1 MHGPEAGPKRYSLW
15 MRATASVMVVVMY
28 FAPAVFLADATAHAA
43 PIVDPRAPIPFQPTV
58 TQSSVG
64 VPVINIAAPNAQG
77 LSVSQFQTLSS
88 GPEGLI
94 FNNSPI
100 AGTSLIGGQVG
111 ANPNLAGRT
120 ASTILAQV
128 TSTGSQYA
136 SVLAGPLEIFG
147 NTAALIIANPNGIS
161 IPGGTSLTNISNL
174 TLTTGTPQFITAA
187 GGSSTDFTHAGAL
200 AYSVNSGNISING
213 PPGSDGTPGVG
224 IAGTVGNL
232 DLIAQTVSLNAPL
245 NASQRVNIITGNQL
259 VSPTSSDATGIG
271 YALSSNGSA
280 NTASSA
286 GLPAGSYAIDA
297 SRFGSVTTGQVYI
310 VGTAAG
316 LGVNMQGSLMATTG
330 NVVVNANGDVSV
342 ADTYANQNVG
352 LASTGKTSISGTGLA
367 NQNYTVNAGGDIS
380 STGSVSAG
388 QNVSMTSGGNVI
400 AASVASNG
408 NSTLTASDSM
418 TVGSVTGQTL
428 ALHALSGDLTV
439 NSALS
444 APGTI
449 SAVAGRDLTINGA
462 AQGGSTVTLT
472 AAHNAT
478 VNGSVAAVGD
488 VSLTG
493 ATGTATTTG
502 NVTTNGQ
509 LDVAGQQGV
518 NLGGT
523 VSSQGETAITSSTG
537 SVAVNRALTTPGQ
550 ATITAG
556 QDVTVAGDVHTGQ
569 NATVTAARDVTLNGA
584 LNVNGSGNA
593 SIVAGRDITGT
604 GDVSV
609 ANDTTLSAGR
619 NVAVSGAIQT
629 GNNLSATGGQNLA
642 IGATTAVGT
651 ETLTAATGNATL
663 AGNAL
668 SGGDMKVSAGTD
680 VTAQGSTQSL
690 GNVDLNAQH
699 GSLTANGPVS
709 AAGDAT
715 LNAAQNLT
723 LGGQTTVSHNATLTG
738 TNITTQGMAIGGSL
752 AATAANSL
760 DTSAGQLNATFSAS
774 APALSVNGN
783 ATLIGANVT
792 TANAVIGGTY
802 SASATTALTTG
813 GTAAYKGD
821 ATLTGGTVS
830 NVGTQMA
837 AGNLKVSGSTVTNQ
851 GSLSSL
857 QTMTVNAADIDNS
870 GTIYGPTI
878 HLAASGGTTNTGGL
892 LATNALS
899 LTTGSLNNSNGLV
912 FAGDVNNP
920 TSATGDA
927 SVTVNGGNGTFNNTN
942 GQILAQ
948 HNLTVN
954 LANQAVDPSAGS
966 FGSMNAGN
974 AFDLSVRSI
983 NNSGTWTLPGT
994 TVNVTASQ
1002 GINNAGAINQGA
1014 GTLTLNGA
1022 VTNSGTLTARDLTVN
1037 GAFANLANAS
1047 VLANDAFTLNGSGS
1061 NAGTVAAVNTLT
1073 ISGSSYNNSGGT
1085 TRAGGSGSASGSGN
1099 LNVNL
1104 TGDLTNVGGTL
1115 TATND
1120 LALNANS
1127 VSNSGA
1133 TSSSTTTTT
1142 TTVNNTAL
1150 ALGLVVGTEII
1161 DVASW
1166 IGHGG
1171 DTTCCNVTSTTKSV
1185 SLADALSVDGGFGSG
1200 GVNPAV
1206 NGNTVTLVEIPTV
1219 TGSDRNGNPIVQN
1232 RWFVQTP
1239 DNASQSI
1246 STVTLQLPTATE
1258 TTSTTGSTGG
1268 ASSVIAAGHNL
1279 SLNANAL
1286 NNQGG
1291 TVTAG
1296 NDASINVQSLSN
1308 GGTSYTSTVTDT
1320 VDISA
1325 INSFLSQAPK
1335 TISIWGSFHAAD
1347 GTPSNDGCP
1356 NSRGT
1361 CLDPSG
1367 IALSAPGS
1375 VGTLSTS
1382 SSVTVQGSVGQ
1393 IVAGNNLNLSG
1404 GNLVNAGSIVAG
1416 NNVNVSAGSFTNQGT
1431 NTPTLTTTAGCAPG
1445 FSGCN
1450 SSATSN
1456 PNSTSY
1462 SYQQTNAT
1470 VTAGNDVVI
1479 AAGNVSNTYGD
1490 LVAGHNVVIGG
1501 AGTTASSATQAGSV
1515 TNTSG
1520 AIAAGNDARINA
1532 GNVTNTIAAPAQI
1545 HQNYGSGSPFAGCSQ
1560 GCEAYLDVQSA
1571 NPGTITA
1578 NHDVSIQAGTFSN
1591 TGSLVTALNN
1601 VTVNATSSAS
1611 SGNQYL
1617 NAYWHGSP
1625 AGQSTSTWGCAANP
1639 SLCATLYGA
1648 AYNSGDAQD
1657 PAGLPSAVGLSDF
1670 VPGTIQAGNT
1680 LSVNSPTLT
1689 NTGNVVGQTVALS
1702 GSSLVNGLT
1711 NPHVYTPPPTVSGQ
1725 VISLGPPAVPASA
1738 TTSVNGAG
1746 QVTNLNGQPVSVTG
1760 AAGVPTGVPVG
1771 VTTVGKPVV
1780 PSVQTVAGQGSSVTY
1795 LVNNPASAV
1804 TGDLS
1809 PSALLAALPASL
1821 QPSVKQFYYDP
1832 YTQAQQVEQAALVAT
1847 GKSSFYSTPSATDS
1861 SSQSLISNQDTKA
1874 LYGAALQYAEQHNI
1888 ALGTQLS
1895 EEQLAQVNA
1904 PMLWYVEET
1913 VPEPGCTVTG
1923 NGVCPTVQALMPEVL
1938 LPRNYAVVN
1947 ADGEITGTNVTLD
1960 YANSILNTG
1969 SITAQNLTVN
1979 TGTLTN
1985 EQRSTD
1991 IGVIYQLITDGLLEQ
2006 TTGTVVQQGGFMSA
2020 ANYDINA
2027 QAINQIGGALQKVD
2041 ANGTVDN
2048 AATAQ
2053 LLAGLKGE
2061 LGSSFTQTTVSDN
2074 LHTEISGGMAWYDSL
2089 FIMACIVA
2097 ISVMSA
2103 GAASP
2108 GIGAAAGATAGS
2120 GSAFAAAGTVGG
2132 TVVSAGT
2139 ANVALSAAVGG
2150 MMSSAMSQT
2159 AFGDGSFS
2167 VAAMFEAGATAALT
2181 AGLTNGI
2188 TFSNGS
2194 VGWSWASSSNSLASL
2209 AGVQT
2214 VGGLMVPQAGA
2225 STGSIGTAAIAM
2237 GATATIQASV
2247 QTLLQ
2252 GGSFLTNLRNDAVSD
2267 AGAAAAFAIGNLAS
2281 ADGSLI
2287 PMNSPQYV
2295 LAHAILGCAEGAASG
2310 TGCESGALGSAA
2322 SAALSPD
2329 FIRMIDPSGAPLDP
2343 GAMATLAAFA
2353 TLVGGGAA
2361 GLAGGN
2367 YQAGATWAQ
2376 NEALNNDAQHSEAA
2390 AKVGGLVGAAWT
2402 LFEAGAQFSLTS
2414 AQQLNYLITHNGA
2427 QPAYDPNN
2435 IDPTDGGSNDGTGHA
2450 YAVVTALAAVLCAA
2464 AEGLACGLYPVPV
2477 TATSGTPPGNATL
2490 SSGSSG
2496 GDGSGSNS
2504 TASNNSLPTNPSQ
2517 LSHIFRD
2524 DVGHLTDTPENQQKL
2539 VNLVNNPA
2547 NRLGTDQFGNQWFA
2561 QTQPNGTQL
2570 WGSVRNGV
2578 IQNGGLNTTPR
2589 SFNPV
2594 TGLSKGK

>member
-1 MHGPEAGPKRYSLW
+1 MYGPETGPKCYSLW
-15 MRATASVMVVVMY
+15 MQVTAVVMAVVMY
-28 FAPAVFLADATAHAA
+28 FAPAVLLADATAHAA

-58 TQSSVG
+58 TQSSAG

-100 AGTSLIGGQVG
+100 GGTSLIGGQVG
-111 ANPNLAGRT
+111 ANPNLAGRA

-174 TLTTGTPQFITAA
+174 TLTTGTPQFITAV
-187 GGSSTDFTHAGAL
+187 GGSSTDFAHAGAL
-200 AYSVNSGNISING
+200 AYSVISGNISING
-213 PPGSDGTPGVG
+213 PPGSEGTPGVG

-232 DLIAQTVSLNAPL
+232 DLIAQTVNLNAPL

-280 NTASSA
+280 NAASSA

-297 SRFGSVTTGQVYI
+297 SHFGSVTAGQVYI

-388 QNVSMTSGGNVI
+388 QDAVMTAGGNLN

-408 NSTLTASDSM
+408 NSTLTASNSM

-428 ALHALSGDLTV
+428 SLRAGAGDLTV
-439 NSALS
+439 NSGID
-444 APGTI
+444 APGVI
-449 SAVAGRDLTINGA
+449 AAVAGHDLTINGA

-488 VSLTG
+488 VSLIG

-509 LDVAGQQGV
+509 LDVVGQQGV
-518 NLGGT
+518 SLGGT
-523 VSSQGETAITSSTG
+523 VSSQGNAAIASSVG
-537 SVAVNRALTTPGQ
+537 NVVINGALSTPGQ
-550 ATITAG
+550 AAVTAG
-556 QDVTVAGDVHTGQ
+556 QDATVAGDIHSGQ
-569 NATVTAARDVTLNGA
+569 STTVTATRDVTLDGV
-584 LNVNGSGNA
+584 LEVDGSGNA
-593 SIVAGRDITGT
+593 VVGAGRDITGT
-604 GDVSV
+604 GNVSV
-609 ANDTTLSAGR
+609 ANDTTLTAGR
-619 NVAVSGAIQT
+619 NLAMSGSIQT
-629 GNNLSATGGQNLA
+629 GNNLGATVAQNLVV
-642 IGATTAVGT
+642 GATTAVGT
-651 ETLTAATGNATL
+651 ETLTATAGNATL

-668 SGGDMKVSAGTD
+668 SGGDMKVNAGTNL
-680 VTAQGSTQSL
+680 TAQGKVQSL
-690 GNVDLNAQH
+690 GNVGLNAQ
-699 GSLTANGPVS
+699 GGNLETGGAVS
-709 AAGDAT
+709 AAGSAT
-715 LNAAQNLT
+715 LNAGQNLT
-723 LGGQTTVSHNATLTG
+723 LGDQTTVSQDATLTG
-738 TNITTQGMAIGGSL
+738 TNIATKGLAIGGNLVAS
-752 AATAANSL
+752 ATHNL
-760 DTSAGQLNATFSAS
+760 DTSAGQLNAPFSAS
-774 APALSVNGN
+774 APAVSVNGN
-783 ATLIGANVT
+783 ATLTGANVT

-802 SASATTALTTG
+802 SAKGTTVLTTG

-821 ATLTGGTVS
+821 ATLTGGAVT

-837 AGNLKVSGSTVTNQ
+837 AGNLTVSGTTVSNQ

-857 QTMTVNAADIDNS
+857 QTMTVNAADLTNS
-870 GTIYGPTI
+870 GTIYGPTTNVNV
-878 HLAASGGTTNTGGL
+878 SGSTTNTGGL
-892 LATNALS
+892 LATNALA
-899 LTTGSLNNSNGLV
+899 LTTGSLNNGNGLI

-920 TSATGDA
+920 TSATGNA
-927 SVTVNGGNGTFNNTN
+927 NVTVTGGNGTFNNTN

-948 HNLTVN
+948 HNLA
-954 LANQAVDPSAGS
+954 LDLSNQAIDPSAVS
-966 FGSMNAGN
+966 FGSVTAGS
-974 AFDLSVRSI
+974 AFDLSVRTI
-983 NNSGTWTLPGT
+983 NNSGAWTLPGV
-994 TVNVTASQ
+994 TVNVTAGQ
-1002 GINNAGAINQGA
+1002 GINNAGTINQGA

-1022 VTNSGTLTARDLTVN
+1022 VTNSGVVTAQDLTIN
-1037 GAFANLANAS
+1037 GSLANQTNAT
-1047 VLANDAFTLNGSGS
+1047 LQANDAFTLNGSGT
-1061 NAGTVAAVNTLT
+1061 NAGTAAAVNTLT

-1085 TRAGGSGSASGSGN
+1085 TRAGGSGSAPGSGN

-1120 LALNANS
+1120 LALTANS

-1133 TSSSTTTTT
+1133 TSGSTTTTT
-1142 TTVNNTAL
+1142 TTVDNTAL

-1185 SLADALSVDGGFGSG
+1185 SLADALSVDGGFSSG

-1239 DNASQSI
+1239 DNASQGI
-1246 STVTLQLPTATE
+1246 STITLQLPTATE
-1258 TTSTTGSTGG
+1258 TTTTTGSMGG

-1296 NDASINVQSLSN
+1296 NDANINVQSLSN

-1335 TISIWGSFHAAD
+1335 SISVWGSFHAAD
-1347 GTPSNDGCP
+1347 GTSSNDGCP

-1382 SSVTVQGSVGQ
+1382 SSVTVQGPTGQ
-1393 IVAGNNLNLSG
+1393 IAAGNNVNLSG
-1404 GNLVNAGSIVAG
+1404 GNLVNAGSVVAG

-1470 VTAGNDVVI
+1470 VAAGNDIVI
-1479 AAGNVSNTYGD
+1479 ASGSVNNTYGD

-1501 AGTTASSATQAGSV
+1501 AGTTATSTTQAGSV

-1532 GNVTNTIAAPAQI
+1532 ANVTNTIAAPAQI

-1611 SGNQYL
+1611 SSNQYL

-1639 SLCATLYGA
+1639 SLCATLYGS

-1670 VPGTIQAGNT
+1670 IPGTIQAGNT

-1725 VISLGPPAVPASA
+1725 LISLGPPAVPASA

-1780 PSVQTVAGQGSSVTY
+1780 PTVQTVAGQGSSVTY

-1861 SSQSLISNQDTKA
+1861 SGQSSINNLDTAA

-1895 EEQLAQVNA
+1895 ETQLAQVNA

-1923 NGVCPTVQALMPEVL
+1923 NGACPTVQALMPEVL
-1938 LPRNYAVVN
+1938 LPQNYAVVN

-1991 IGVIYQLITDGLLEQ
+1991 VGVIYQLITDGLLEQ

-2020 ANYDINA
+2020 ANYDIHA
-2027 QAINQIGGALQKVD
+2027 QAINQIGGALQQVD
-2041 ANGTVDN
+2041 ANGSVDN

-2053 LLAGLKGE
+2053 LLANLKGE

-2074 LHTEISGGMAWYDSL
+2074 LHTEISGGMAWYDQL
-2089 FIMACIVA
+2089 FIMVCIVG

-2108 GIGAAAGATAGS
+2108 AIGAAAGTTAGS

-2139 ANVALSAAVGG
+2139 ANVALSAAIGG

-2188 TFSNGS
+2188 TFGGGS
-2194 VGWSWASSSNSLASL
+2194 VGWSWTASSNSLASL

-2225 STGSIGTAAIAM
+2225 STGSIGTAALAM
-2237 GATATIQASV
+2237 GATATIQAGV
-2247 QTLLQ
+2247 QTLLE
-2252 GGSFLTNLRNDAVSD
+2252 GGSFMTNLRNSAVSD
-2267 AGAAAAFAIGNLAS
+2267 AAAAVAYGIGDLNYNGDLNGAAYLAAHAALGCLAGAATGQGCGGGAIGAAAS
-2281 ADGSLI
+2281 A
-2287 PMNSPQYV
+2287 V
-2295 LAHAILGCAEGAASG
+2295 
-2310 TGCESGALGSAA
+2310 
-2322 SAALSPD
+2322 LSPLLLGG
-2329 FIRMIDPSGAPLDP
+2329 IDPTHSALDSGQQ
-2343 GAMATLAAFA
+2343 AMLAAFA
-2353 TLVGGGAA
+2353 TLVGGGLA
-2361 GLAGGN
+2361 GLAGQSWIG
-2367 YQAGATWAQ
+2367 GATAAQ
-2376 NEALNNDAQHSEAA
+2376 NEALNNTGNHWDRPGHAEEDGFDEERKDISKVDSALTGKKIVGFDDANNPQT
-2390 AKVGGLVGAAWT
+2390 VNTPLGGSGGGATNSADAPVYNPQGAAR
-2402 LFEAGAQFSLTS
+2402 A
-2414 AQQLNYLITHNGA
+2414 
-2427 QPAYDPNN
+2427 
-2435 IDPTDGGSNDGTGHA
+2435 
-2450 YAVVTALAAVLCAA
+2450 TAN
-2464 AEGLACGLYPVPV
+2464 
-2477 TATSGTPPGNATL
+2477 SGNW
-2490 SSGSSG
+2490 SSGSLSQTVQNIV
-2496 GDGSGSNS
+2496 GSNPQVTYTTS
-2504 TASNNSLPTNPSQ
+2504 GKTLYTNPTTGMSVVYDNAGNYYRVQ
-2517 LSHIFRD
+2517 NAAGQYLDQSGNVI
-2524 DVGHLTDTPENQQKL
+2524 P
-2539 VNLVNNPA
+2539 NNVPLIGP
-2547 NRLGTDQFGNQWFA
+2547 NKTT
-2561 QTQPNGTQL
+2561 QTGVPSG
-2570 WGSVRNGV
+2570 VRNGLTHF
-2578 IQNGGLNTTPR
+2578 NNTD
-2589 SFNPV
+2589 PV
-2594 TGLSKGK
+2594 K